1 MWDDLQRGIFI
12 GYTVSVPVGPVAL
25 LVMRRAMAGGRTK
38 GMVSGLGAATVDLV
52 CGTIA
57 VLGIQGLTLVIQS
70 HEHILRLV
78 GGLFLIVFGLH
89 TIKIATEDSNHETAK
104 ELTYFKA
111 YWTTAA
117 LTIANPLTW
126 VGLIFVSAAAGAGA
140 GKLSPLHTAITGIAI
155 CAASASWWLI
165 LSASA
170 AWLGKKTGSKILHI
184 INVVAGCALFF
195 VGAFQIEEIVRK
207 KWF

>member
-25 LVMRRAMAGGRTK
+25 LVMRRAMTGGRTK
-38 GMVSGLGAATVDLV
+38 GVISGLGAASVDLV

-57 VLGIQGLTLVIQS
+57 VLGLQGLTMVIEH

-78 GGLFLIVFGLH
+78 GGLFLIGFGLH
-89 TIKIATEDSNHETAK
+89 TVKTSSEGEPNEGQKSLSYT
-104 ELTYFKA
+104 KA

-126 VGLIFVSAAAGAGA
+126 LGLIFVSAAAGAGL
-140 GKLSPLHTAITGIAI
+140 GKLSPIHTAFTALGISL
-155 CAASASWWLI
+155 ASASWWVF
-165 LSASA
+165 LSVSA
-170 AWLGKKTGSKILHI
+170 AWLGKKTGHKVLHW
-184 INVVAGCALFF
+184 INLLAGSALLL
-195 VGAFQIEEIVRK
+195 VGTFQIEEIVRT

>member
-12 GYTVSVPVGPVAL
+12 GYSVSIPVGPVAL
-25 LVMRRAMAGGRTK
+25 LVMRRSMVGGRAK
-38 GMVSGLGAATVDLV
+38 GIFSGLGAATVDLV

-70 HEHILRLV
+70 HEHILRIV
-78 GGLFLIVFGLH
+78 GGLFLIGFGLH
-89 TIKIATEDSNHETAK
+89 TLKTFAEGEDHEAARA
-104 ELTYFKA
+104 LSLGKA

-126 VGLIFVSAAAGAGA
+126 LGLIFVSAAAGAGA
-140 GKLSPLHTAITGIAI
+140 GKLSPLDTAFTAIGIST
-155 CAASASWWLI
+155 ASASWWVF
-165 LSASA
+165 LSTSA
-170 AWLGKKTGSKILHI
+170 AWLGKKAGGKILRI
-184 INVVAGCALFF
+184 INVVAGTALLL
-195 VGAFQIEEIVRK
+195 VGAFQIVEIVKK

>member
-25 LVMRRAMAGGRTK
+25 LVMRRAMTGGRAK
-38 GMVSGLGAATVDLV
+38 GIVSGLGAATVDLV

-57 VLGIQGLTLVIQS
+57 VLGLQGLTMVIQS

-78 GGLFLIVFGLH
+78 GGLFLIGFGLH
-89 TIKIATEDSNHETAK
+89 TIKIATEDANPEAAK
-104 ELTYFKA
+104 ELSYAKA
-111 YWTTAA
+111 YWTTAV

-126 VGLIFVSAAAGAGA
+126 LGLILVGAAAGAGA
-140 GKLSPLHTAITGIAI
+140 GKLSPVHTAVTGIAI
-155 CAASASWWLI
+155 CAASASWWLV
-165 LSASA
+165 LSTSA
-170 AWLGKKTGSKILHI
+170 AWLGKRTGSKILHI
-184 INVVAGCALFF
+184 INVVAGSALFI

>member
-25 LVMRRAMAGGRTK
+25 LVMRRAMAGGRAK
-38 GMVSGLGAATVDLV
+38 GIVSGLGAATVDLI

-57 VLGIQGLTLVIQS
+57 VLGLQGLTMVVQS

-78 GGLFLIVFGLH
+78 GGLFLMGFGAH
-89 TIKIATEDSNHETAK
+89 TIKTATEDSSHEGANG
-104 ELTYFKA
+104 LSYSKA

-117 LTIANPLTW
+117 LTVANPLTW
-126 VGLIFVSAAAGAGA
+126 VGLIFVSAAAGAGV
-140 GKLSPLHTAITGIAI
+140 GRLSPVHTALTGLAI
-155 CAASASWWLI
+155 SAASASWWLF
-165 LSASA
+165 LSTSA

-184 INVVAGCALFF
+184 INVVAGSALLV

>member
-25 LVMRRAMAGGRTK
+25 LVMRRAMAGGRAK
-38 GMVSGLGAATVDLV
+38 GIVSGLGAATVDLI

-57 VLGIQGLTLVIQS
+57 VLGLQGLTMVIES

-78 GGLFLIVFGLH
+78 GGLFLIGFGAH
-89 TIKIATEDSNHETAK
+89 TIKTSTPGDPREVAN
-104 ELTYFKA
+104 ELTFFKA

-126 VGLIFVSAAAGAGA
+126 LGLIFVSAAVGAGL
-140 GKLSPLHTAITGIAI
+140 GRLSPAHTAFTALAI
-155 CAASASWWLI
+155 SAASASWWVV
-165 LSASA
+165 LSVSA
-170 AWLGKKTGSKILHI
+170 AWLGKKTGHKILHI
-184 INVVAGCALFF
+184 INVVAGTALLI
-195 VGAFQIEEIVRK
+195 VGAFQIEEIVRQ